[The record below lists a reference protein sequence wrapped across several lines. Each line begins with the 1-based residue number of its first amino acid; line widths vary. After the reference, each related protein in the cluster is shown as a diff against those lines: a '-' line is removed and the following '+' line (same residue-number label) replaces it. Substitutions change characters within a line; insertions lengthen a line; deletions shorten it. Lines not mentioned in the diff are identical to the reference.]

1 MVIEFAMLIALVM
14 ALATDIQRFVN
25 MHLSTKIDTLR
36 WAVSVE
42 GRWPSHPML
51 YFW

>member
-1 MVIEFAMLIALVM
+1 MVIEFAMLITLVM

-25 MHLSTKIDTLR
+25 MHISTKIDILG
-36 WAVSVE
+36 WAVNVE

>member
-1 MVIEFAMLIALVM
+1 MEFEFTILIAMVALV
-14 ALATDIQRFVN
+14 TQIQRLVN
-25 MHLSTKIDTLR
+25 MHITTKIGTLV
-36 WAVSVE
+36 WAVNVE